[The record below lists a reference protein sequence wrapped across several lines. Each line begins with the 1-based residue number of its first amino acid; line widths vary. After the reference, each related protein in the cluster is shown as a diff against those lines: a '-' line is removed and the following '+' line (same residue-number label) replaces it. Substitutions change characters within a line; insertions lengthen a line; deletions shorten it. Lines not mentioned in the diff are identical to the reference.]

1 MPAKP
6 MTEQEARGLYQQGE
20 EAVVACLLAMDQRLR
35 ALEETVKALEARLA
49 QNSRNSS
56 KPPSTDPDDKKLK
69 PMSLRKNTG
78 KKPGGQKG
86 HPGATLK
93 QVDNPDEVQEHR
105 PDTCPHCQADLK
117 EAEALTYTARQVF
130 EMPEPKVQVTEHRAL
145 KVVCPCCQA
154 KVQADFPSGVN
165 QPVQYGPRIL
175 GFGVY
180 LHADHLIPLVR
191 SALIVQRLTGAP
203 FCSGTLHHA
212 MTVAYQGLEVFE
224 EQVKQTLSQESLV
237 HVDETSSR
245 VAGGRYW
252 FHVRCTSHLT
262 YLFCHLQR
270 GGEAIKDLL
279 SYRGLLV
286 SDFLSN
292 YVTLGCSHQ
301 FCMAHIC
308 RELVGVFEQTGKA
321 WASELKEHLEL
332 CNAACHRARERH
344 CARDRGSPKLWNARA
359 LALEFD
365 RLVEL
370 GSLAHPAP
378 TPVLG
383 KRKPRRSKAR
393 ALVDRLRDY
402 RDECVGFLFD
412 LSVPFTNNQAERDVR
427 MLKVKG
433 KVSGCFR
440 RVEGAIR
447 FCRVRSYLQT
457 CGKQGMD
464 RLDCLRSIFAGQ
476 PIMPSFKTA

>member
-1 MPAKP
+1 
-6 MTEQEARGLYQQGE
+6 MTEQEAGALYDQGKE
-20 EAVVACLLAMDQRLR
+20 TVVAWILAMDKRVR
-35 ALEETVKALEARLA
+35 ALEARQA

-69 PMSLRKNTG
+69 PMSLRGKSG

-93 QVDNPDEVQEHR
+93 QVDNPDHVQEHR
-105 PDTCPHCQADLK
+105 PDACPHCQAQLQ
-117 EAEALTYTARQVF
+117 EAETFTYTARQVF

-154 KVQADFPSGVN
+154 KVQAEFPQGVN

-180 LHADHLIPLVR
+180 LHADHLIPLFR
-191 SALIVQRLTGAP
+191 SALIVQRLTGAL
-203 FCSGTLHHA
+203 FNSSTLHNA
-212 MTVAYQGLEVFE
+212 MKVAYQGLEVFE
-224 EQVKQTLSQESLV
+224 EQAQQALSQAAIL

-245 VAGGRYW
+245 VAGTRYW

-262 YLFCHLQR
+262 YLFCHKQR
-270 GGEAIKDLL
+270 GGEAVKDLL
-279 SYRGLLV
+279 SYRGRLV
-286 SDFLSN
+286 SDFFSN
-292 YVTLGCSHQ
+292 YVTLDCKHQ

-308 RELVGVFEQTGKA
+308 RELVGVFEQTGKT
-321 WASELKEHLEL
+321 WAKELKEHLEKCL
-332 CNAACHRARERH
+332 AACHRARER
-344 CARDRGSPKLWNARA
+344 GSPKLWSARK
-359 LALEFD
+359 LSLEFK

-370 GSLAHPAP
+370 GSLAHPPFLP
-378 TPVLG
+378 TSG
-383 KRKPRRSKAR
+383 KKKPRRSKAR

-402 RDECVGFLFD
+402 QDECLGFLFD
-412 LSVPFTNNQAERDVR
+412 LSVPFTNNQAERDIR

-433 KVSGCFR
+433 KISGCFR
-440 RVEGAIR
+440 RLEGAVR

-457 CGKQGMD
+457 CGKQGLD
-464 RLDCLRSIFAGQ
+464 RLDCLRSIFAGE
-476 PIMPSFKTA
+476 PVMPSFKAA

>member
-1 MPAKP
+1 

-20 EAVVACLLAMDQRLR
+20 DATVAWMLATDQRLR
-35 ALEETVKALEARLA
+35 ALEEKTKALEARLA

-69 PMSLRKNTG
+69 PMSLRGKSG
-78 KKPGGQKG
+78 KKPGGQTG

-93 QVDNPDEVQEHR
+93 QVDNPDHLQEHR
-105 PDTCPHCQADLK
+105 PDTCPHCQADLQ
-117 EAEALTYTARQVF
+117 EAETLHYTARQVF
-130 EMPEPKVQVTEHRAL
+130 EMPEPKVHVTEHRAL
-145 KVVCPCCQA
+145 KVICPCCQA
-154 KVQADFPSGVN
+154 KVQADFPQGVN

-175 GFGVY
+175 GFGIY
-180 LHADHLIPLVR
+180 LHADHLIPLFR
-191 SALIVQRLTGAP
+191 SALIVQRLTGAL
-203 FCSGTLHHA
+203 FNSGTLHTA

-224 EQVKQTLSQESLV
+224 EQAKQALSQV
-237 HVDETSSR
+237 KVKHVDETSWR
-245 VAGGRYW
+245 VAGERYW

-262 YLFCHLQR
+262 YLFCHTKR

-279 SYRGLLV
+279 SYQGRLV

-292 YVTLGCSHQ
+292 YVTLACEHQ
-301 FCMAHIC
+301 FCMAHVC
-308 RELVGVFEQTGKA
+308 RELVGVFEQTGKE
-321 WASELKEHLEL
+321 WATELKEHLEK
-332 CNAACHRARERH
+332 CNAACHRARER
-344 CARDRGSPKLWNARA
+344 GSPNLWNARV

-370 GSLAHPAP
+370 GSLAHPP
-378 TPVLG
+378 PLPVSG

-402 RDECVGFLFD
+402 RDQCLAFLFD
-412 LSVPFTNNQAERDVR
+412 LSVPFTNNQAERDIR

-433 KVSGCFR
+433 KISGCFR
-440 RVEGAIR
+440 RVEGAVR

-476 PIMPSFKTA
+476 PVMPSFKTA

>member
-1 MPAKP
+1 
-6 MTEQEARGLYQQGE
+6 MTEQEARELYQQGE
-20 EAVVACLLAMDQRLR
+20 EALVAWMLAMDQRLR
-35 ALEETVKALEARLA
+35 AMEETVKALEARLA

-69 PMSLRKNTG
+69 PLSLRKKTG
-78 KKPGGQKG
+78 NKPGGQKG

-93 QVDNPDEVQEHR
+93 QVDNPDEVQEYR
-105 PDTCPHCQADLK
+105 PDTCPHCQADLQ

-154 KVQADFPSGVN
+154 KVQADFPQGVN

-203 FCSGTLHHA
+203 FCSGTLNSA
-212 MTVAYQGLEVFE
+212 MKVAFQGLEVFE
-224 EQVKQTLSQESLV
+224 EQVQQTLSQEPLL

-245 VAGGRYW
+245 VAGERYW

-262 YLFCHLQR
+262 YLFCHKQR
-270 GGEAIKDLL
+270 GAEAIKDLL
-279 SYRGLLV
+279 SYRGRLV

-301 FCMAHIC
+301 FCMAHVC

-321 WASELKEHLEL
+321 WATELKEHLEK
-332 CNAACHRARERH
+332 CNVACHRARE
-344 CARDRGSPKLWNARA
+344 RGSPKLWNARA

-370 GSLAHPAP
+370 GSLAHPPP
-378 TPVLG
+378 TPIPG
-383 KRKPRRSKAR
+383 KRKSRRSKAR

-412 LSVPFTNNQAERDVR
+412 LSLPFTNNQAERDVR

-440 RVEGAIR
+440 RVEGAVR

-457 CGKQGMD
+457 CGKQGLD
-464 RLDCLRSIFAGQ
+464 RLDCLRSLFAGQ
-476 PIMPSFKTA
+476 PIMPSFQRA

>member
-1 MPAKP
+1 
-6 MTEQEARGLYQQGE
+6 MTEQEAEALYDQGK
-20 EAVVACLLAMDQRLR
+20 EAVVAWMLAMDQRVR
-35 ALEETVKALEARLA
+35 ALEARQA

-69 PMSLRKNTG
+69 PMSLRGKSG

-93 QVDNPDEVQEHR
+93 QVDNPDHVREHR
-105 PDTCPHCQADLK
+105 PDTCPHCQAELN
-117 EAEALTYTARQVF
+117 EAETLTYTARQVF

-145 KVVCPCCQA
+145 KVICPCCQA

-180 LHADHLIPLVR
+180 LHADHLIPLFR
-191 SALIVQRLTGAP
+191 SALIVQRLTGAL
-203 FCSGTLHHA
+203 FNSSTLHNA
-212 MTVAYQGLEVFE
+212 MKVAYQGLEVFE
-224 EQVKQTLSQESLV
+224 EQVQQALSQEAIL

-245 VAGGRYW
+245 VAGTRYW

-262 YLFCHLQR
+262 YLFCHAKR
-270 GGEAIKDLL
+270 GGEAVEDLL
-279 SYRGLLV
+279 AYRGRLV
-286 SDFLSN
+286 SDFFSN
-292 YVTLGCSHQ
+292 YVTLDCKHQ

-308 RELVGVFEQTGKA
+308 RELVGVFEQTGQV
-321 WASELKEHLEL
+321 WAKELKEHLEKCL
-332 CNAACHRARERH
+332 AACHRARER
-344 CARDRGSPKLWNARA
+344 GSPKLWSARK
-359 LALEFD
+359 LSLEFK

-370 GSLAHPAP
+370 GSLAHPP
-378 TPVLG
+378 PVPSSS
-383 KRKPRRSKAR
+383 KKKPRRSKAR

-402 RDECVGFLFD
+402 RDECLGFLFD
-412 LSVPFTNNQAERDVR
+412 LSIPFTNNQAERDVR

-440 RVEGAIR
+440 RLEGAVR

-457 CGKQGMD
+457 CGKQGLD
-464 RLDCLRSIFAGQ
+464 RLDCLRSLFAGA
-476 PIMPSFKTA
+476 PIMPAFDPA

>member
-1 MPAKP
+1 MPARQ

-20 EAVVACLLAMDQRLR
+20 DTVVAWMLAMDQRVR
-35 ALEETVKALEARLA
+35 ALEARQA

-69 PMSLRKNTG
+69 PMSLRGKSG

-93 QVDNPDEVQEHR
+93 QVDNPDHIQEHR
-105 PDTCPHCQADLK
+105 PDACPHCRAELQ
-117 EAEALTYTARQVF
+117 EAETLTYMARQVF

-154 KVQADFPSGVN
+154 KVQAHFPSGVN

-180 LHADHLIPLVR
+180 LHADHLIPLFR
-191 SALIVQRLTGAP
+191 SALIVQRLTGAL
-203 FCSGTLHHA
+203 FNSSTLHTA
-212 MTVAYQGLEVFE
+212 MKVAYQGLEVFE
-224 EQVKQTLSQESLV
+224 EQAQQALSQEAIL

-245 VAGGRYW
+245 VAGTRYW

-262 YLFCHLQR
+262 YLFCHAKR
-270 GGEAIKDLL
+270 GGEAVKDLL
-279 SYRGLLV
+279 AYRGRLV
-286 SDFLSN
+286 SDFFSN
-292 YVTLGCSHQ
+292 YVTLDCKHQ

-308 RELVGVFEQTGKA
+308 RELVGVFEQTGQV
-321 WASELKEHLEL
+321 WAKELKEHLEKCL
-332 CNAACHRARERH
+332 AACHRARQ
-344 CARDRGSPKLWNARA
+344 RGSPKLWSARK
-359 LALEFD
+359 LSLEFE
-365 RLVEL
+365 RLVGL

-378 TPVLG
+378 VADSG
-383 KRKPRRSKAR
+383 KKKPRRSKAR

-402 RDECVGFLFD
+402 RDECLAFLFD

-440 RVEGAIR
+440 RLEGAVR

-457 CGKQGMD
+457 CGKQGLD
-464 RLDCLRSIFAGQ
+464 RLDCLRSIFAGE